1 MSTDFT
7 KRSQKYS
14 KDKSPLNSRPQKRP
28 PVKTIPIVL
37 RHALP
42 CTRSVPFKAALC
54 ATKKSGH
61 APDFFNKSRK
71 GPESIIP
78 GPFWCGSPYRR
89 SLSRAFL
96 DWQGNALS
104 IES

>member
-14 KDKSPLNSRPQKRP
+14 KDKSPLNSRPQKHP

-37 RHALP
+37 HHALP
-42 CTRSVPFKAALC
+42 CPAREACHSKPRYARQ
-54 ATKKSGH
+54 
-61 APDFFNKSRK
+61 KSRK

-96 DWQGNALS
+96 DWKGNALS